1 MSLPSLRRIAPTGLL
16 VGATIVS
23 AAAISET
30 SQGGFHPLLIA
41 ACMLPLQCAA
51 LVWAWQR
58 KPH

>member
-1 MSLPSLRRIAPTGLL
+1 MRRLAPTGLL
-16 VGATIVS
+16 LGAAIVS

-51 LVWAWQR
+51 LAWAWTR
-58 KPH
+58 KPN